1 MSFRNIIFST
11 VPKRR
16 TSSLLNATRHH
27 LIAPSTSYCRRNAS
41 KLSAVTQSNARIS
54 TVFTALILLGVASTG
69 YGVYEF
75 YSTFT
80 MWPEEIR
87 GDLRAG
93 VKAKHQ
99 DDLFLSERYLQ
110 RAYETSLTLPLDKLS
125 TEPYLKLSGIASVY
139 GEVLEKNGKA
149 QQAYEVYSNILQ
161 LLKDNLKELSG
172 RERVRAAAISYKLG
186 EMAEEYQQPAEEEE
200 KWLVWSVE
208 EMLRIVRD
216 NKLGL
221 LTSPSIFTPSWSTSQ
236 GEKQRQQEQSKDETV
251 DLSELDLPRWI
262 TTMDLVGPLQALGSF
277 YGRTG
282 KQEYAVPLYLSALN
296 VLMPPDS
303 KHVSVEAKCQGANIM
318 NSLADCL
325 VQHSPTPQRRE
336 QAESWIKK
344 AIAILSETKSTI
356 PINDIDSQKECDV
369 VLASSYFNIASLRE
383 MAGDLEGAKK
393 WYIESKKH
401 SASIGMKEGVME
413 SEVALRR
420 IIRIEKYGK
429 GAVETSK

>member
-216 NKLGL
+216 NKLG
-221 LTSPSIFTPSWSTSQ
+221 
-236 GEKQRQQEQSKDETV
+236 QQKQSKDETV